1 MQVQVK
7 ERAAYARGAR
17 FVMVYCDGRWNETFH
32 RDAFIKIFSLPALKR
47 RLFYAPLII
56 MGDSFTQ
63 PTSLEED
70 YQ

>member
-1 MQVQVK
+1 MLL
-7 ERAAYARGAR
+7 
-17 FVMVYCDGRWNETFH
+17 

-47 RLFYAPLII
+47 RLFYAALII
-56 MGDSFTQ
+56 MGDSFSQ